1 MFFHLQLNRL
11 VILHGD
17 LKVDRRVGD
26 GLVVEAD
33 VEAVLPE
40 AVGGDA
46 LVGVVVG
53 VQYGLNRQ
61 TRLPRAV
68 TNLETLTPLLKP
80 LLSLPP

>member
-1 MFFHLQLNRL
+1 M
-11 VILHGD
+11 
-17 LKVDRRVGD
+17 
-26 GLVVEAD
+26 VEAD

-53 VQYGLNRQ
+53 VQYRLYCQ

-68 TNLETLTPLLKP
+68 TNLETLTPLLKA